1 MLRALIGAGKG
12 WGRRV
17 ALAHEVVRLCE
28 QSPEFTLP
36 LGILS
41 IEQKIQSIVRKIY
54 HGDGVILTPMQNL
67 KVSTGAGFIVALTGD
82 IITIA
87 GVATRAC
94 PRENRRL
101 RVGQNFRV
109 VLVL

>member
-1 MLRALIGAGKG
+1 MGKASGAGARG
-12 WGRRV
+12 CS
-17 ALAHEVVRLCE
+17 CE

-54 HGDGVILTPMQNL
+54 HGDGVILTPMKNL

-82 IITIA
+82 IITMLGLPPVPAPEKIDIYES
-87 GVATRAC
+87 GRISG
-94 PRENRRL
+94 L
-101 RVGQNFRV
+101 F
-109 VLVL
+109 